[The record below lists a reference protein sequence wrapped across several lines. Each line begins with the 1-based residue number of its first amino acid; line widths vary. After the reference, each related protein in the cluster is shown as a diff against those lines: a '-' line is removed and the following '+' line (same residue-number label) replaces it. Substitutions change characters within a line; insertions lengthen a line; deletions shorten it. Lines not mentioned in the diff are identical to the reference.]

1 MRRRLTVAIIALVV
15 VTVAVTTISSYV
27 LIRRASISTAQQE
40 LAGEARAISSTFS
53 GRSGITR
60 AIFNRELAIVA
71 SAGNFT
77 SVQFVLLAADG
88 TISTPLKGG
97 ITTARIDPPAL
108 LAGGQVTGHTAS
120 LLAFSAVPTPLQAT
134 TTGTPVLVVTRQIHL
149 PVNGVRYFGFI
160 GLGAVVA
167 AALVA
172 AALARRFTRPVVAAV
187 AATGRIASGDLDARV
202 AVGPHE
208 IPEFGQLAGS
218 INTMGASLARAR
230 DQERQFL
237 LSVSHELRT
246 PLTSIRGYAEAVLD
260 GTTDDPQ
267 AAAAV
272 IDAESRRLE
281 RLVQDLLDLARLD
294 ADRFSFDL
302 RTVDAAQVVRQ
313 VVGGFRPRAG
323 ELGIALSLTP
333 DSVTSCPV
341 SSDSDRLG
349 QIVANLVEN
358 AASFATAQVVVG
370 ITGSPTGAVLWVDD
384 DGPGI
389 PADRL
394 TRVFDRHFTS
404 DRDRSTRNGSGL
416 GLAIVAELAAAMGAT
431 VHAES
436 PVGPDRAPGTR
447 MVVQLRPGD
456 PAALSDPPV
465 ADGSARPR

>member
-1 MRRRLTVAIIALVV
+1 MRRRLTIAVIALVV
-15 VTVAVTTISSYV
+15 ATVAVTTISSYV

-40 LAGEARAISSTFS
+40 LAGEARAISATFS

-60 AIFNRELAIVA
+60 AIFNRELAIVT
-71 SAGNFT
+71 SAGDFT

-88 TISTPLKGG
+88 AISAPLKGG
-97 ITTARIDPPAL
+97 LTTARIDPAAL
-108 LAGGQVTGHTAS
+108 LAGRQVTGHTAS
-120 LLAFSAVPTPLQAT
+120 LLAYSAVPTPLQAT
-134 TTGTPVLVVTRQIHL
+134 TTGTPVLVVTRQIHI

-160 GLGAVVA
+160 GLGAVVS

-172 AALARRFTRPVVAAV
+172 AALARRFTQPVVAAV
-187 AATGRIASGDLDARV
+187 AATGRIAAGDLDARV

-208 IPEFGQLAGS
+208 VPEFGQLAGS
-218 INTMGASLARAR
+218 INAMGASLARAR

-246 PLTSIRGYAEAVLD
+246 PLTSIRGYADAVLD
-260 GTTDDPQ
+260 GTTDDPR

-272 IDAESRRLE
+272 IGAESRRLE

-302 RTVDAAQVVRQ
+302 RTVDAALVARQ
-313 VVGGFRPRAG
+313 VVGGFQPRAA
-323 ELGIALSLTP
+323 ELGITLSLTT
-333 DSVTSCPV
+333 DSATTCPV
-341 SSDSDRLG
+341 SADSDRLG

-358 AASFATAQVVVG
+358 AASFATGHVSVG
-370 ITGSPTGAVLWVDD
+370 VTAGAAGAVLWVDD

-389 PADRL
+389 PTDRL
-394 TRVFDRHFTS
+394 TRVFARHVTS

-436 PVGPDRAPGTR
+436 PVGADRTPGTR
-447 MVVQLRPGD
+447 MVVHLLPGD
-456 PAALSDPPV
+456 PTGSAAPA
-465 ADGSARPR
+465 ADGPTQRR